1 MPQTSF
7 ERKRSER
14 IKGLVVLTIEVLI
27 VVVVE
32 VERINKLLVSIYGKE
47 SPAVGLMIM
56 S

>member
-7 ERKRSER
+7 EQKKSKR
-14 IKGLVVLTIEVLI
+14 IKGLIVLTIEV

-47 SPAVGLMIM
+47 SPAVRLMIM